1 MFDSLKLRRLL
12 ATFQLAHQPRWR
24 ASLDSSLGYPSVVVN
39 LHPYPSHYFIRNG
52 EWFRVDVAHPGAT
65 APVQVPK
72 PSPVGIRA
80 NEPFQLVCLFAL
92 REVIDLHRRRAY
104 PLTDEDYALLPTDWD
119 LQIEERVRSMIDEYL
134 AFVVFV
140 GNSVPVKSVQDAAG
154 GIIIEQRG
162 QIGMFARP

>member
-1 MFDSLKLRRLL
+1 M
-12 ATFQLAHQPRWR
+12 
-24 ASLDSSLGYPSVVVN
+24 
-39 LHPYPSHYFIRNG
+39 
-52 EWFRVDVAHPGAT
+52 
-65 APVQVPK
+65 PK

-140 GNSVPVKSVQDAAG
+140 GNSIPVKSVQDAAG